1 MPFPSPFNAA
11 PPRPL
16 PADFVPGIYA
26 LNVHGSLSEE
36 WVQYCE
42 DNNRLYRAQLNQD

>member
-1 MPFPSPFNAA
+1 MRPSHLTSA
-11 PPRPL
+11 PVP

-36 WVQYCE
+36 WIQYCE